1 MRTLFVLALMLLNAC
16 KKDEVKAD
24 VPTPTPAPVAAGP
37 RAIEMKVDRSGFQPA
52 NLTLKKDQP
61 VKLQVTRVSDETCA
75 TELLIDGTDIKAALP
90 LNTPVEIAWTPTR
103 AGEVKFG
110 CAMDKMVG
118 GVLLVE

>member
-1 MRTLFVLALMLLNAC
+1 MRTFLVLVLMLLNAC
-16 KKDEVKAD
+16 KKDEVKTD
-24 VPTPTPAPVAAGP
+24 VPAPTVAPVVAGP
-37 RAIEMKVDRSGFQPA
+37 RAIEMKVDQSGFQPA
-52 NLTLKKDQP
+52 NVTVKKDQP
-61 VKLQVTRVSDETCA
+61 VKLRVTRVTDETCA

-90 LNTPVEIAWTPTR
+90 LNTPVEIAWTPTS